1 MVEMP
6 KPTLPFTPTGPA
18 IALPA
23 LCLGLA
29 VLAACVL
36 LPAAG
41 ENRRLADERAALAAD
56 VEAARAQVAVN
67 DEFLDRV
74 GTDPEL
80 AERLALRQSNR
91 PRPGTEAVEVSTG
104 AAGAG
109 DRFALS
115 PFALT
120 AVPAPAEPAAPTPG
134 RWAALTDSDTL
145 RLWATGGG
153 LFLLAYG
160 LVMGAAAGKP

>member
-1 MVEMP
+1 MVEMT
-6 KPTLPFTPTGPA
+6 KPTFRFSPTGPA
-18 IALPA
+18 VALPA

-56 VEAARAQVAVN
+56 LDAARAQVAVN
-67 DEFLDRV
+67 ADFLARV

-91 PRPGTEAVEVSTG
+91 PRPGTEAVAVSTD
-104 AAGAG
+104 AARAG

-120 AVPAPAEPAAPTPG
+120 AVPAPADPAPPTPG
-134 RWAALTDSDTL
+134 RWSALADSDTL